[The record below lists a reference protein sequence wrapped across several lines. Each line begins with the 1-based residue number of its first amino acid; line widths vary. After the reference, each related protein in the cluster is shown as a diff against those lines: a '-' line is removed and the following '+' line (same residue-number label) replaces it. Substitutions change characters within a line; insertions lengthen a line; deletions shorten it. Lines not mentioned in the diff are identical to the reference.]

1 MNDAIIVALI
11 TASAS
16 VICQIIISN
25 KARKD
30 QDAKQAARDQEVE
43 DRLKGIE
50 RRLDEHNH
58 YAEKLGE
65 IAISLTAIKKDIE
78 YIRGGKG

>member
-1 MNDAIIVALI
+1 MSDAILVALI

-16 VICQIIISN
+16 VICQILIST

-50 RRLDEHNH
+50 KRLDAHNH
-58 YAEKLGE
+58 YAEKLGD
-65 IAISLTAIKKDIE
+65 IAIALTAIKKDIE
-78 YIRGGKG
+78 YIRGEK